1 MIIWIDGPYGIGKT
15 NVAVRIYDKLK
26 KGKIELIN
34 SDNYY
39 HKIIKEIAI
48 FGGGT
53 LPQNNK
59 LFLNRFRK
67 IIEEKISDSSKII
80 IIDMA
85 VTEPECKENLFD
97 YFNNNHSNIFH
108 FILRASLNDIKKR
121 IINDQDRDKENSLYY
136 LDSSMMFLQNN
147 FKNDIWIDTS
157 NKNIDE
163 IADRIIAYIENIK

>member
-26 KGKIELIN
+26 KEKIELIN

-85 VTEPECKENLFD
+85 VTEPEC
-97 YFNNNHSNIFH
+97 NHSNIFH

-163 IADRIIAYIENIK
+163 IAERIIAYIENIK